1 MHGAASSFPTPA
13 DATDIAALA
22 FWTAI
27 HEMEAGDRPLDVEY
41 LIRLAE
47 FVFDAHAHAHADPHP
62 RSHSGF
68 ARAAAEAPGLR
79 E

>member
-1 MHGAASSFPTPA
+1 MHGDAPLIPTPE

-27 HEMEAGDRPLDVEY
+27 HEMEGGDRPLDVEY

-47 FVFDAHAHAHADPHP
+47 FVFDAHAHD
-62 RSHSGF
+62 RSI
-68 ARAAAEAPGLR
+68 AVR
-79 E
+79 

>member
-1 MHGAASSFPTPA
+1 MHGAAIFFPTPQ

-27 HEMEAGDRPLDVEY
+27 HEMEGGDRPLDVEY

-47 FVFDAHAHAHADPHP
+47 FVFDAHVH
-62 RSHSGF
+62 SHSDPQPRGHSDY
-68 ARAAAEAPGLR
+68 ARAA
-79 E
+79 